1 MPPYCDND
9 DHSGGGDNDDNGG
22 GGGGGD
28 DGCGGCGVGGVL
40 VRMLMMD
47 GDDDMY
53 LVDNEQKRWFQLT
66 KVRKIGMGKD
76 DDFQQPR

>member
-1 MPPYCDND
+1 MPPYCDNGD
-9 DHSGGGDNDDNGG
+9 D
-22 GGGGGD
+22 GGGGD
-28 DGCGGCGVGGVL
+28 DGDYGGGGAGVL

-47 GDDDMY
+47 DDDDMY

>member
-9 DHSGGGDNDDNGG
+9 DHGGGGDNDDNGG

-40 VRMLMMD
+40 VRMLMMTCIWLIMSR
-47 GDDDMY
+47 G
-53 LVDNEQKRWFQLT
+53 VES
-66 KVRKIGMGKD
+66 IGH
-76 DDFQQPR
+76 F